1 MSKFVGYN
9 ACILYFMWILCRFLA
24 RASIVAVLIRVESS
38 WLVVV
43 SMAPSSFIN
52 IRHHVIGS
60 VMYQCNGVFSVDSFH
75 YGSCRSSNEC
85 NVEENGTDDR

>member
-1 MSKFVGYN
+1 MSKVVGYN

-24 RASIVAVLIRVESS
+24 RVESS